1 MAEGAEGAGAGAGE
15 GAGAGLGPGSRGY
28 ELLRRAGWR
37 EGRGLG
43 AAEQGPKE
51 PLAVRGNAGRRGV
64 GAAPSP
70 SPSSG
75 GSPSRRK
82 RRRGIEDAG
91 KSAEGRVRASP
102 AARAGGGGAEKER
115 RREKRISEFIYRAFK
130 EEEPEPGG
138 ERHSNPLLRKNWR
151 SGTNPLDLDY
161 DESR

>member
-1 MAEGAEGAGAGAGE
+1 MRLARS
-15 GAGAGLGPGSRGY
+15 PSQ
-28 ELLRRAGWR
+28 
-37 EGRGLG
+37 GLG

-64 GAAPSP
+64 GSAPSP
-70 SPSSG
+70 PPGSG
-75 GSPSRRK
+75 SAEGRRK
-82 RRRGIEDAG
+82 RRRGVEEGGGAW
-91 KSAEGRVRASP
+91 KSAEERARVSP
-102 AARAGGGGAEKER
+102 AAEGGGAEKER

-161 DESR
+161 DESL